1 MSTVSL
7 DVATVAQDQYRL
19 RRSVFLTGLVV
30 ILYDHLLTLGS
41 EIKYIWV
48 RPVKQ
53 SSAWFL
59 TLRYVTLL
67 SNLSMIAYLLG
78 DFSPERLRVFIRST
92 PYSTQ
97 ITSCKILS
105 TTQHIV
111 VVTQEILVECSLA
124 LRVCAM
130 YGFNRRVFVSLGIA
144 AATTLALG
152 IWSMIGPEVVVLK
165 TALPGCHVTTP
176 RPEAI
181 RAAVAWEAL
190 LICDILILCLTLR
203 RAVTYHRSVGLSSGS
218 LLPIMVRDGALYFG
232 VICAMNLANIIMY
245 YSGDIITA
253 GSLAW
258 FATAISVTMISR
270 LMLNLHDA
278 ANGDFPLTFT
288 AQYDHP
294 EHELDPIQ
302 FRMPGMSLVGRI
314 LYETDVSSVN

>member
-7 DVATVAQDQYRL
+7 DVVTVAQDQRL

-30 ILYDHLLTLGS
+30 VLYDHLVTLES

-48 RPVKQ
+48 HPVKR

-59 TLRYVTLL
+59 TFRYVALL
-67 SNLSMIAYLLG
+67 SNLSMMAFFFG
-78 DFSPERLRVFIRST
+78 DFSPE
-92 PYSTQ
+92 
-97 ITSCKILS
+97 
-105 TTQHIV
+105 
-111 VVTQEILVECSLA
+111 EILIGCTLA

-144 AATTLALG
+144 AVTTVALG
-152 IWSMIGPEVVVLK
+152 IWSVIGPEVGLE
-165 TALPGCHVTTP
+165 TTLPGCHVTTP

-181 RAAVAWEAL
+181 RESRHFYQATRTKFGAYRLVY
-190 LICDILILCLTLR
+190 DIFILCLTLR

-218 LLPIMVRDGALYFG
+218 LLPLMFRDGALYFG
-232 VICAMNLANIIMY
+232 LICTVNLANIVML

-258 FATAISVTMISR
+258 FASAISVTMISR

-278 ANGDFPLTFT
+278 AKGTFSLMST
-288 AQYDHP
+288 AQYDRP
-294 EHELDPIQ
+294 EHEHGIELTQLDPMQ
-302 FRMPGMSLVGRI
+302 FRTSGMSLVGR
-314 LYETDVSSVN
+314 V